1 MNSWLFLI
9 YFFSVCELVLEL
21 SLVVWINYKF
31 DHQSLNIIDLINL

>member
-9 YFFSVCELVLEL
+9 YFFSVCVLEL
-21 SLVVWINYKF
+21 SLVVRINYKF